1 MEERTIES
9 LPLDGGK
16 LCLNFVN
23 TVHDRTVEEP
33 FEYLSSYND
42 LLEWSVK
49 LEILSSPE
57 REKLTSLADDD
68 PEKSSAAL
76 RQVLEAREVL
86 YNLFLA
92 IAQNR
97 VPNDETQ
104 GKFNKLLSEAT
115 SGLALQIKGEDLN
128 VQHKWLEK
136 DNFRY
141 LSYPILKSAYDL
153 LVSDDL
159 DRVKECGACGWL
171 FYDQS
176 KNKSRKWC
184 SMENCGSNVKAKRY
198 YHRHKKKKED

>member
-9 LPLDGGK
+9 LPLDGGR
-16 LCLNFVN
+16 LCLNFIN
-23 TVHDRTVEEP
+23 TVHDWTVEDP
-33 FEYLSSYND
+33 FEYLCSYSNFLD
-42 LLEWSVK
+42 WSVK
-49 LEILSSPE
+49 VETLSPSE
-57 REKLTSLADDD
+57 RDRQSSLAADNQ
-68 PEKSSAAL
+68 EKAVSVLQSI
-76 RQVLEAREVL
+76 LEARKVL

-115 SGLALQIKGEDLN
+115 SGMALEIKGEDLN

-136 DNFRY
+136 DNFRF
-141 LSYPILKSAYDL
+141 LLYPILKSAYDL
-153 LVSDDL
+153 LISDDL

-184 SMENCGSNVKAKRY
+184 SMESCGSNVKAKRY
-198 YHRHKKKKED
+198 YHRHKKKK